1 MDMDMLSFN
10 NQENEMNRIKKKITV
25 RFFSVDTHEKFFD
38 EFIASFHANKINENN
53 VRIINIRNKKHF
65 IKINKEVKIQNNDA
79 YLISVIRERNTW
91 QTLGLADGTISGIPL
106 NQGIIGDPFYFIFV
120 PCYKVILGF
129 TTGLTGNLKSV
140 ATNTLQQFN
149 KDRTSKITLNFIT
162 KNNEFSMLKEL
173 NRIENIHFKIKSSS
187 LIETSD
193 SAPEFLKDFSTSPI
207 IENLPQLEF
216 KFDEEQITKINIED
230 IILYLSE
237 SDGCNFLKLQGL
249 NNEGQKIN
257 LDFSNAYIT
266 FKTEIQVRNKFIDE
280 NKAHVILIDALNSS
294 DLTTL
299 SAE

>member
-1 MDMDMLSFN
+1 
-10 NQENEMNRIKKKITV
+10 MNRIKKKITV
-25 RFFSVDTHEKFFD
+25 RFFSVDAREEFFD
-38 EFIASFHANKINENN
+38 DFIASFHANKMNENN

-65 IKINKEVKIQNNDA
+65 IKINDEVNIQNNDA

-91 QTLGLADGTISGIPL
+91 QTLGLADGSISGIPL
-106 NQGIIGDPFYFIFV
+106 NQGIIGDPFYFVFV
-120 PCYKVILGF
+120 PSYKTILGF
-129 TTGLTGNLKSV
+129 TTGLSGNLKSV
-140 ATNTLQQFN
+140 ATSMLEQFN
-149 KDRTSKITLNFIT
+149 KDRTSKISLDFIT
-162 KNNEFSMLKEL
+162 KDNEFSMLKDL

-230 IILYLSE
+230 IIFYLSE

-266 FKTEIQVRNKFIDE
+266 FKTEIQVRSKFIDE
-280 NKAHVILIDALNSS
+280 KKAHSILFDALNSFDIS
-294 DLTTL
+294 TL
-299 SAE
+299 SAV

>member
-1 MDMDMLSFN
+1 
-10 NQENEMNRIKKKITV
+10 MNRIKKKITV
-25 RFFSVDTHEKFFD
+25 RFFSVDAREEFFD
-38 EFIASFHANKINENN
+38 DFIASFLANKMNENN

-65 IKINKEVKIQNNDA
+65 IKINDEVNIQNNDA

-91 QTLGLADGTISGIPL
+91 QTLGLADGSISGIPL
-106 NQGIIGDPFYFIFV
+106 NQGIIGDPFYFVFV
-120 PCYKVILGF
+120 PSYKTILGF
-129 TTGLTGNLKSV
+129 TTGLSGNLKSV
-140 ATNTLQQFN
+140 ATSMLEQFN
-149 KDRTSKITLNFIT
+149 KDRTSKISLDFIT
-162 KNNEFSMLKEL
+162 KDNEFSMLKDL

-230 IILYLSE
+230 IIFYLSE

-266 FKTEIQVRNKFIDE
+266 FKTEIQVRSKFIDE
-280 NKAHVILIDALNSS
+280 KKAHSVLFDALNSFDIS
-294 DLTTL
+294 TL
-299 SAE
+299 SAV